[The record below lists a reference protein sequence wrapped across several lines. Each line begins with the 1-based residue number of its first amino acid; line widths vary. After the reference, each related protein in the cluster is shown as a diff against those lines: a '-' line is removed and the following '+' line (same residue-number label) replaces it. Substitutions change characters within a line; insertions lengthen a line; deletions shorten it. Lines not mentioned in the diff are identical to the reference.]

1 MPHLAGR
8 SGRRTSGALLV
19 AGFAALVAGIAFFVA
34 AGGLESDVYVTF
46 SARAKSSL
54 LIAAVSLTLLGL
66 IAFDFVL
73 WKAGDRVLSGL
84 GTVAY
89 VVAAVSWVVA
99 EGRALALHEWTYGLE
114 AAFIVAAGVSMLTF
128 GAAVIRTGAIPR
140 WVGWLA
146 VGWSA
151 GALILFA
158 LPHEGYPPMAPQL
171 VPPLFGVALLRSTRS
186 LPFIH

>member
-1 MPHLAGR
+1 M
-8 SGRRTSGALLV
+8 
-19 AGFAALVAGIAFFVA
+19 AGIAFFAA
-34 AGGLESDVYVTF
+34 AGGLETDVYVTF

-66 IAFDFVL
+66 IAFDSVL

-146 VGWSA
+146 VVWSA
-151 GALILFA
+151 GSLIMFA
-158 LPHEGYPPMAPQL
+158 LPHQGYPPMAPQL
-171 VPPLFGVALLRSTRS
+171 VPLLFGVALLRSTRS
-186 LPFIH
+186 LPPIH